1 MHPSDLGSGV
11 MLFDVLDV
19 RFDEVPGP
27 ALSLGVLAA
36 VDSAWDEMVHA
47 NPTLFDGPVVL
58 CSDFRQISPH
68 LEVSWSRGTYRYR
81 TVRQIRTAAALS
93 SVFVCVLQPA
103 LDGRLLV
110 GHMSAS
116 TSSPGV
122 IQFPGGNLE
131 PPPLGREITTS
142 ALRRH
147 ATAELTEETGIAAA
161 PDDLTLWVVART
173 TNGNVGFFFLAP
185 SLPAEFIRHCHTSVV
200 LANRL
205 MGCEPEFAEVTLVAD
220 AAGLALL
227 DGQPADYLWPLVDR
241 FRATE
246 QTLRLN

>member
-27 ALSLGVLAA
+27 ALSLEVLSA
-36 VDSAWDEMVHA
+36 VDRAWDKMVRA
-47 NPTLFDGPVVL
+47 NPSFFDGPVVL
-58 CSDFRQISPH
+58 CSDFRQISPR

-81 TVRQIRTAAALS
+81 TVRQIPTAPALS

-110 GHMSAS
+110 GCMSAS

-131 PPPLGREITTS
+131 PPPLGQKITTS

-147 ATAELTEETGIAAA
+147 ATAELAEETGIDAP

-185 SLPAEFIRHCHTSVV
+185 SLPVEFIRQRHTSVV
-200 LANRL
+200 LADRS
-205 MGCEPEFAEVTLVAD
+205 MGREPEFAEIALVSD
-220 AAGLALL
+220 AADLALL
-227 DGQPADYLWPLVDR
+227 DGRPADYLLPLLDR
-241 FRATE
+241 FRVTR
-246 QTLRLN
+246 QSLGLN

>member
-19 RFDEVPGP
+19 RFDEIPGP
-27 ALSLGVLAA
+27 ALSLEVLAA
-36 VDSAWDEMVHA
+36 VDRVWDEMVPA
-47 NPTLFDGPVVL
+47 NPTLFDGLVVL

-68 LEVSWSRGTYRYR
+68 LEVSWSRATYRYR
-81 TVRQIRTAAALS
+81 TVRQIRAAPALP

-110 GHMSAS
+110 GRMSAS

-131 PPPLGREITTS
+131 PPPPGQEITTS

-147 ATAELTEETGIAAA
+147 AAAELTEETGIAAA
-161 PDDLTLWVVART
+161 PDELTLWVVART

-185 SLPAEFIRHCHTSVV
+185 SLPAEFIRQRHASVV
-200 LANRL
+200 LADRS
-205 MGCEPEFAEVTLVAD
+205 MGREPEFTEVALVTD
-220 AAGLALL
+220 AADLALL
-227 DGQPADYLWPLVDR
+227 DGRPADYLWPLVNR

-246 QTLRLN
+246 QTLPLN